1 MSFQSRAILPVA
13 CAVLAIIGLQTSV
26 QAGTIGYTVDVNS
39 AGIAGLS
46 GYLDFQLSAAY
57 VPATPSVTATIS
69 DFATDGI
76 LGATL
81 PNTGDVSGALVPPP
95 LVLDNANASTNG
107 FSEYT
112 QAFTF
117 GSTLSFNLTFSG
129 SDVLQTPETSNS
141 VFAFTMYDS
150 NFNGLNQGPLTGG
163 EAFDV
168 YFNPD
173 GSVTVLPNQPTN
185 GPVPGYAPVNAA
197 GPYVTIGPQV
207 ATPEPASIALL
218 GGGLAGLGLF
228 RRRRNRRTATS
239 VA

>member
-1 MSFQSRAILPVA
+1 MSLRSGSILCFA
-13 CAVLAIIGLQTSV
+13 LALLAIVGLQSSA

-46 GYLDFQLSAAY
+46 GYLDYQLSAAY

-69 DFATDGI
+69 NVLTDGV
-76 LGATL
+76 LGAAL
-81 PNTGDVSGALVPPP
+81 PNTGDVSGSLNTPP
-95 LVLDNANASTNG
+95 LILDNANASTSG

-117 GSTLSFNLTFSG
+117 GTLLSFNLTFSG
-129 SDVLQTPETSNS
+129 SDVLQTPETSNT

-173 GSVTVLPNQPTN
+173 GTVTVSPNQPTN
-185 GPVPGYAPVNAA
+185 SPVPGYAPVSDA

-218 GGGLAGLGLF
+218 GGGLAGLGIF
-228 RRRRNRRTATS
+228 RRCRNRRTATS
-239 VA
+239 AA

>member
-1 MSFQSRAILPVA
+1 MSLRSGSILCFASAIL
-13 CAVLAIIGLQTSV
+13 AVVGLQSV
-26 QAGTIGYTVDVNS
+26 AQAGTIGYTVDVNS

-69 DFATDGI
+69 NFATDGV
-76 LGATL
+76 LGAPQ

-95 LVLDNANASTNG
+95 LVLDNASASTNG

-112 QAFTF
+112 QSFIF
-117 GSTLSFNLTFSG
+117 GTTLSFNLTFSG
-129 SDVLQTPETSNS
+129 SDVNSSSGSSNS

-173 GSVTVLPNQPTN
+173 GSVTVSPNQPTSS
-185 GPVPGYAPVNAA
+185 PVPGYAPVSNA

-207 ATPEPASIALL
+207 ATPEPASLLML
-218 GGGLAGLGLF
+218 GGGIVGVGFL
-228 RRRRNRRTATS
+228 RRKRNRAAIAT
-239 VA
+239 

>member
-1 MSFQSRAILPVA
+1 MSLRSASILF
-13 CAVLAIIGLQTSV
+13 LASVTLTIVGLQSSA
-26 QAGTIGYTVDVNS
+26 QAGTVGYTVDVNS

-69 DFATDGI
+69 NFATDGT
-76 LGATL
+76 LGAPL
-81 PNTGDVSGALVPPP
+81 PNTGDVSGALIPPP

-117 GSTLSFNLTFSG
+117 GNTLSFNLTFSG
-129 SDVLQTPETSNS
+129 SDVDSTPETSNS

-173 GSVTVLPNQPTN
+173 GTVTVSPNQPTDS
-185 GPVPGYAPVNAA
+185 PVPGYAPVSNA
-197 GPYVTIGPQV
+197 GPFVTIGPQV

-218 GGGLAGLGLF
+218 GGGMAGLGLF
-228 RRRRNRRTATS
+228 RRRRNRRTAGS
-239 VA
+239 V